1 MKKAVIAILAI
12 FLILGIG
19 LSVYANEEKTNAKAK
34 VIETQKPKDIKQ
46 EDSEDTQKVQEVKVR
61 ILEGEY
67 KNEEYN
73 LEYTLTE
80 STDDTYIKSEL
91 QKDSKIVVTIEEKEG
106 EVIAVNFK
114 ENINYA
120 YIICAAILGLLL
132 VILML
137 QKKSIKPLL
146 IAGIIIL
153 SVYGIFMIN
162 AYKNFDLLITTIII
176 SLVDVILISLLI
188 NGLNKKMFVTIV
200 FTIIETIIT
209 AMAIYIFVSVMQ
221 ISGNILCSGLI
232 KAHVDINNLLM
243 TIGILASSIIG
254 VILSGII
261 MNITEDASKLLYKTK
276 SNNIIEGQ
284 RSLKL

>member
-1 MKKAVIAILAI
+1 MKKTVIAILAI

-34 VIETQKPKDIKQ
+34 VIETQETKDIKQ

-91 QKDSKIVVTIEEKEG
+91 QKDSKIVVTIEEKDG
-106 EVIAVNFK
+106 EVTAVNFK
-114 ENINYA
+114 ENISYG

-132 VILML
+132 VILMV
-137 QKKSIKPLL
+137 QKKSIKPL
-146 IAGIIIL
+146 IISAIIVL
-153 SVYGIFMIN
+153 SIGGIFMIN
-162 AYKNFDLLITTIII
+162 AYKDFDLLITTIIV
-176 SLVDVILISLLI
+176 SLIDIILISLLI
-188 NGLNKKMFVTIV
+188 SGLNKKMFVTVV
-200 FTIIETIIT
+200 FTIIEVIIT
-209 AMAIYIFVSVMQ
+209 AMIMYILVNVMQ

-232 KAHVDINNLLM
+232 KAHVDINNLLIA
-243 TIGILASSIIG
+243 IGILTSSIIG

>member
-1 MKKAVIAILAI
+1 MKKTVIAILAI

-34 VIETQKPKDIKQ
+34 VIETQETKDIKQ

-91 QKDSKIVVTIEEKEG
+91 QKDSKIVVTIEEKDG
-106 EVIAVNFK
+106 EVTAVNFK
-114 ENINYA
+114 ENISYG
-120 YIICAAILGLLL
+120 YIICAVILALLL
-132 VILML
+132 VILMV

-162 AYKNFDLLITTIII
+162 AYKDFDLLITTIII
-176 SLVDVILISLLI
+176 SLIDVILISLLI
-188 NGLNKKMFVTIV
+188 NGLNKKMFVTIA
-200 FTIIETIIT
+200 FTIVETIIT
-209 AMAIYIFVSVMQ
+209 AMTIYIFVSIMQ

-243 TIGILASSIIG
+243 TIGVLASSIIG

>member
-34 VIETQKPKDIKQ
+34 VIETQEPKDIKQ

-162 AYKNFDLLITTIII
+162 AYKDFDLLITTIII

-243 TIGILASSIIG
+243 TIGVLTSSIIG

>member
-1 MKKAVIAILAI
+1 MKKTVIAILAI

-34 VIETQKPKDIKQ
+34 VIETQETKDIKQ

-91 QKDSKIVVTIEEKEG
+91 QKDSKIVVTIEEKDG
-106 EVIAVNFK
+106 EVTAVNFK
-114 ENINYA
+114 ENISYG
-120 YIICAAILGLLL
+120 YIICAVILGLLL
-132 VILML
+132 VILMV
-137 QKKSIKPLL
+137 QKKSIKPLI

-162 AYKNFDLLITTIII
+162 AYKDFDLLITTIII
-176 SLVDVILISLLI
+176 SLVDVILISLII
-188 NGLNKKMFVTIV
+188 NGLNKKIFVTIA
-200 FTIIETIIT
+200 FTIVETIIT

-243 TIGILASSIIG
+243 TIGVLTSSIIG

>member
-34 VIETQKPKDIKQ
+34 VIETQEPKDIKQ

-153 SVYGIFMIN
+153 SVYGIFMI
-162 AYKNFDLLITTIII
+162 I

>member
-34 VIETQKPKDIKQ
+34 VIETQEPKDIKQ

-221 ISGNILCSGLI
+221 ISGNILCNGLI

-243 TIGILASSIIG
+243 TIGVLASSIIG

>member
-1 MKKAVIAILAI
+1 MKKSVIAILII
-12 FLILGIG
+12 FLVLGIG

-34 VIETQKPKDIKQ
+34 VIETQEPKDVKQ
-46 EDSEDTQKVQEVKVR
+46 EDSEEIQKIQEVKVR

-73 LEYTLTE
+73 LDYTLSE
-80 STDDTYIKSEL
+80 SADDTYIKSEL
-91 QKDSKIVVTIEEKEG
+91 QKDSKIIVTLEEKEG
-106 EVIAVNFK
+106 EVTAVNFK
-114 ENINYA
+114 ENISYG
-120 YIICAAILGLLL
+120 YIICSSILGLLL
-132 VILML
+132 VILMI
-137 QKKSIKPLL
+137 QKKSIKPL
-146 IAGIIIL
+146 IITGIIIL

-162 AYKNFDLLITTIII
+162 AYKDFDLLITTIII
-176 SLVDVILISLLI
+176 SLIDVILISLLI
-188 NGLNKKMFVTIV
+188 NGLNKKMFITIV
-200 FTIIETIIT
+200 FTTVEATIT

-243 TIGILASSIIG
+243 AIGVLTSSIIG

-276 SNNIIEGQ
+276 SDNIIEGQ

>member
-1 MKKAVIAILAI
+1 MKKSIISFLII

-34 VIETQKPKDIKQ
+34 VIETQEIKEVKQ
-46 EDSEDTQKVQEVKVR
+46 ENSEDIQKIQEVKVR

-67 KNEEYN
+67 KNEEYD
-73 LEYTLTE
+73 LEYTLAE
-80 STDDTYIKSEL
+80 SADDIYTKSEL
-91 QKDSKIVVTIEEKEG
+91 QKNSKIIVALEEKDG
-106 EVIAVNFK
+106 EVTSVSFK
-114 ENINYA
+114 ENISYG
-120 YIICAAILGLLL
+120 YIICTVILGLLIIL
-132 VILML
+132 LML
-137 QKKSIKPLL
+137 QKKSIKPL
-146 IAGIIIL
+146 IISAIIVL
-153 SVYGIFMIN
+153 SIGGIFMIN
-162 AYKNFDLLITTIII
+162 AYKDFDLLITTIIV
-176 SLVDVILISLLI
+176 SLIDIILISLII

-209 AMAIYIFVSVMQ
+209 AMIMYILVNVMQ

-232 KAHVDINNLLM
+232 KAHVDINNLLIA
-243 TIGILASSIIG
+243 IGILTSSIIG

>member
-34 VIETQKPKDIKQ
+34 VIETQEPKDIKQ

-162 AYKNFDLLITTIII
+162 AYKDFDLLITTIII

-243 TIGILASSIIG
+243 TIGVLASSIIG

-276 SNNIIEGQ
+276 PNNIIEGQ